1 MKTNVLKA
9 CSRGL
14 GVVVCGI
21 LECLGLEGLDLRD
34 QGM

>member
-14 GVVVCGI
+14 GVVCGI
-21 LECLGLEGLDLRD
+21 LERLGLEGLDLRA